1 MIEDDL
7 DAIATFQYQLDLLG
21 LYALA
26 HEEIVRHSVDQV
38 KRVDGTLVGRVLYDN
53 QPVILNHDR
62 PNIVG
67 KIFQSFSR

>member
-1 MIEDDL
+1 MTEEDL
-7 DAIATFQYQLDLLG
+7 DAIATVQYQLDLLSRFSFTP
-21 LYALA
+21 
-26 HEEIVRHSVDQV
+26 EEIVRHSVDQV